1 MTAPSA
7 STTTSQTRLSTT
19 QSKAAGKA
27 PEAAP
32 EPAMNLLDFDDSEPT
47 PAAGGA
53 SAAAATNKA
62 LPALAPLA
70 TNENGVSLTI
80 IVSTSE
86 VPTYM
91 Q

>member
-7 STTTSQTRLSTT
+7 STTTSQTRSSTT

-27 PEAAP
+27 PEPAT
-32 EPAMNLLDFDDSEPT
+32 EPVMNLLDFDDTEPA
-47 PAAGGA
+47 PAAGSAPG

-80 IVSTSE
+80 ISLH
-86 VPTYM
+86 
-91 Q
+91 